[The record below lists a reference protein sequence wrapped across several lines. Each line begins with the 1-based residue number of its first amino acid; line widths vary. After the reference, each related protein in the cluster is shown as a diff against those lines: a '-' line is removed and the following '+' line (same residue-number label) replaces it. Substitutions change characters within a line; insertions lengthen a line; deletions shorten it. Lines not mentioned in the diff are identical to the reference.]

1 MNRLVLWLVQKRKKT
16 VPITELKNKVPVPL
30 SQLLQVTLRTVIFSG
45 LIVEPAL
52 RVRCAGDEFAL

>member
-1 MNRLVLWLVQKRKKT
+1 MACTKKEKKL
-16 VPITELKNKVPVPL
+16 PITELKNKVSVRL